1 MPPDYANFHGNFKLH
16 SLQLLHQ
23 YITIFCLFNSY
34 EARRVILKQ
43 GHPPSGFY
51 IMLSGVAIVNARD
64 VNPETN
70 TSFIRTVGQLVAGDT
85 FGVNYY

>member
-1 MPPDYANFHGNFKLH
+1 
-16 SLQLLHQ
+16 
-23 YITIFCLFNSY
+23 
-34 EARRVILKQ
+34 VILKQ

-51 IMLSGVAIVNARD
+51 IMLSGVAIVNSRD